1 MSISTHIPRTNDLQP
16 RKERTIMETQA
27 LRKERRRHR
36 RFELINLVVYK
47 QFEIEKI
54 TKTINLSVGGMKMR
68 TEFPVPLHEELEI
81 SIKIGD
87 EIFESE
93 GKVMYANQRKDGD
106 YDIGVNFI
114 HAPEESLKLLS
125 QYLSQRE

>member
-1 MSISTHIPRTNDLQP
+1 MKPQVPRT
-16 RKERTIMETQA
+16 
-27 LRKERRRHR
+27 ERRKHR
-36 RFELINLVVYK
+36 RFELLNLVIYK

-54 TKTINLSVGGMKMR
+54 TKTVNLSMGGMKMR

-87 EIFESE
+87 DIFRSQ
-93 GKVMYANQRKDGD
+93 GRVIYANERKDGD
-106 YDIGVNFI
+106 FDIGVNFTNS
-114 HAPEESLKLLS
+114 PQESLNLLK

>member
-1 MSISTHIPRTNDLQP
+1 MRPQP
-16 RKERTIMETQA
+16 

-54 TKTINLSVGGMKMR
+54 TKTINLSMGGMQMR

-81 SIKIGD
+81 SIRIDGD
-87 EIFESE
+87 TFKSE
-93 GKVMYANQRKDGD
+93 GKVIYANERKDGD
-106 YDIGVNFI
+106 YDIGLNFI
-114 HAPEESLKLLS
+114 NAPKESLNLLS
-125 QYLSQRE
+125 QYLSKRE

>member
-1 MSISTHIPRTNDLQP
+1 MKL
-16 RKERTIMETQA
+16 QA
-27 LRKERRRHR
+27 LREERRRHK

-54 TKTINLSVGGMKMR
+54 TKTINLSMGGMKMR

-87 EIFESE
+87 KIFKSA
-93 GKVMYANQRKDGD
+93 GKVIYANERRDGD

-114 HAPEESLKLLS
+114 NAPEESLNLLS
-125 QYLSQRE
+125 QYLSHPE

>member
-1 MSISTHIPRTNDLQP
+1 
-16 RKERTIMETQA
+16 METQA

-87 EIFESE
+87 EIFKSE

-114 HAPEESLKLLS
+114 NAPEESLNLLS

>member
-1 MSISTHIPRTNDLQP
+1 MKP
-16 RKERTIMETQA
+16 QA
-27 LRKERRRHR
+27 FRKERRKHK
-36 RFELINLVVYK
+36 RFELLNLVVYK

-54 TKTINLSVGGMKMR
+54 TKTIDLSIGGMKIR

-81 SIKIGD
+81 SIRIGD
-87 EIFESE
+87 EIFKSG
-93 GKVMYANQRKDGD
+93 GKVVYTNERKDGD

-114 HAPEESLKLLS
+114 NVPEESLHLLS

>member
-1 MSISTHIPRTNDLQP
+1 MKP
-16 RKERTIMETQA
+16 QA
-27 LRKERRRHR
+27 AHKERRRHR

-54 TKTINLSVGGMKMR
+54 TKTINLSIGGMKMT

-87 EIFESE
+87 QIFRSQ
-93 GKVMYANQRKDGD
+93 GKVIYANERKDGD
-106 YDIGVNFI
+106 YDIGVNFVN
-114 HAPEESLKLLS
+114 APEESLDLLG

>member
-1 MSISTHIPRTNDLQP
+1 MKP
-16 RKERTIMETQA
+16 QA
-27 LRKERRRHR
+27 LPKERRKHR

-54 TKTINLSVGGMKMR
+54 TKTINLSMGGMKMR
-68 TEFPVPLHEELEI
+68 TEFPVPLHEELEV
-81 SIKIGD
+81 SIRMGGD
-87 EIFESE
+87 IFKSE
-93 GKVMYANQRKDGD
+93 GKVMYANERKDGD

-114 HAPEESLKLLS
+114 NAPKESLNLLS

>member
-1 MSISTHIPRTNDLQP
+1 MKLQS
-16 RKERTIMETQA
+16 
-27 LRKERRRHR
+27 LRKERRKHR
-36 RFELINLVVYK
+36 RFELLNLVVYR

-54 TKTINLSVGGMKMR
+54 TKTINLSMGGMKMR

-87 EIFESE
+87 DIFKSE
-93 GKVMYANQRKDGD
+93 GKVIYASERKDGD

-114 HAPEESLKLLS
+114 NAPEESLNLLS

>member
-1 MSISTHIPRTNDLQP
+1 MRP
-16 RKERTIMETQA
+16 QA
-27 LRKERRRHR
+27 VRKERRRDR

-54 TKTINLSVGGMKMR
+54 TKTINLSMGGMKMR

-87 EIFESE
+87 EIFKSE
-93 GKVMYANQRKDGD
+93 GEVIYTNEREDGD

-114 HAPEESLKLLS
+114 NASEESLNLLS
-125 QYLSQRE
+125 QYLSQRD

>member
-1 MSISTHIPRTNDLQP
+1 MKLQAAP
-16 RKERTIMETQA
+16 
-27 LRKERRRHR
+27 KERRKYR

-54 TKTINLSVGGMKMR
+54 TKTINLSIGGMKMR

-81 SIKIGD
+81 AIKID
-87 EIFESE
+87 DDIFRSQ
-93 GKVMYANQRKDGD
+93 GKVVYTNERKDGNF
-106 YDIGVNFI
+106 DIGVNFI
-114 HAPEESLKLLS
+114 NSPEESLNLLS

>member
-1 MSISTHIPRTNDLQP
+1 MRPQTVRN
-16 RKERTIMETQA
+16 
-27 LRKERRRHR
+27 ERRRDR

-47 QFEIEKI
+47 QFEIENI
-54 TKTINLSVGGMKMR
+54 TKTINLSMGGMKMR

-87 EIFESE
+87 EIFKSE
-93 GKVMYANQRKDGD
+93 GKVIYANEREDGD

-114 HAPEESLKLLS
+114 NASEESLNLLS
-125 QYLSQRE
+125 QYLSQRD

>member
-1 MSISTHIPRTNDLQP
+1 
-16 RKERTIMETQA
+16 METQA
-27 LRKERRRHR
+27 LHKERRRHR

-87 EIFESE
+87 EIFKSQ

-114 HAPEESLKLLS
+114 NAPEESLNLLS

>member
-1 MSISTHIPRTNDLQP
+1 MKL
-16 RKERTIMETQA
+16 QA
-27 LRKERRRHR
+27 LHKERRRHK

-54 TKTINLSVGGMKMR
+54 TKTMNLSMGGMKMR

-87 EIFESE
+87 EIFKSQGRVIYTNE
-93 GKVMYANQRKDGD
+93 RKKGD
-106 YDIGVNFI
+106 YDIGVSFI
-114 HAPEESLKLLS
+114 NAPEKSLNLLS
-125 QYLSQRE
+125 QYLSHRE

>member
-1 MSISTHIPRTNDLQP
+1 
-16 RKERTIMETQA
+16 METQA

-114 HAPEESLKLLS
+114 NAPEESLKLLS